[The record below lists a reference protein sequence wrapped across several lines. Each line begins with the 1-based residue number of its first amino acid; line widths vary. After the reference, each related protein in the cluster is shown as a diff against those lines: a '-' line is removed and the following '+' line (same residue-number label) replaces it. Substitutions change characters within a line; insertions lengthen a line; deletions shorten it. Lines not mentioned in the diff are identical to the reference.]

1 VLLLVELLVVPLLVL
16 VELLVEPLLLV
27 PASGRQGPQVP
38 MALPVAVMQVSPE
51 QQSALMVHLPQ
62 VGTHPVAP
70 QT

>member
-16 VELLVEPLLLV
+16 LLLLV

-38 MALPVAVMQVSPE
+38 MALPTGVMQVSPG

-62 VGTHPVAP
+62 VGTHGPAP